1 MLRPFDMKTPG
12 CGGQALG
19 ETAVQRGSDSQQIT
33 PHCPTIAQRR
43 ADSICLAIA
52 VPIFCASYS
61 LEELR
66 QYRAAR
72 GHRVREVAA
81 RVALMALRLV
91 WRALP

>member
-1 MLRPFDMKTPG
+1 MRTPEMIAPG
-12 CGGQALG
+12 RGNGAGAG
-19 ETAVQRGSDSQQIT
+19 ETAVEGGIDKAHDRPHGAAISQ
-33 PHCPTIAQRR
+33 CR